1 MRRGLMGWSETDLPA
16 AVLQQRL
23 SFLQAELSRE
33 GLGGLV
39 LYTNVARP
47 AAVSFLTGFT
57 PYWSEGLLLV
67 PASGEPVLATAL
79 SKRVSAWIR
88 SVMPIGLIEN
98 TPRPAATINRKLVEA
113 NISKVGVLE
122 LDLLPA
128 AQAAVLMGN
137 NGAIALKDATALFR
151 ALRLR
156 MDRSEL
162 GLVRRADELARYC
175 LQTFECTDNAR
186 RVAGDIEVRARR
198 AGAEEVFVGVNPDLG
213 RSNAFLRCDRLDAL
227 GANFAIR
234 LSLALK
240 GIWVRRTITRTRV
253 SEQQRVLAAAEAAFE
268 RALASA
274 SVPGALRTLREDFP
288 GKIMSWTV
296 EACIG
301 SYPLEVVACSGG
313 HPAYSGTLLNGVVSV
328 QAEINEIM
336 WHAAGPVIGESSVEL
351 RHR

>member
-1 MRRGLMGWSETDLPA
+1 MRRGLMGSSETDLPA
-16 AVLQQRL
+16 AVLRQRL
-23 SFLQAELSRE
+23 SLLQAAVTKE

-47 AAVSFLTGFT
+47 AAVSFVTGFT

-79 SKRVSAWIR
+79 SKRVSPWIR

-98 TPRPAATINRKLVEA
+98 TPRPAAAINRKLVEA
-113 NISKVGVLE
+113 NIGKVGVLE

-128 AQAAVLMGN
+128 AQAALLMGSD
-137 NGAIALKDATALFR
+137 GAAIALEDATALFR
-151 ALRLR
+151 AVRLR
-156 MDRSEL
+156 VDTSER

-175 LQTFECTDNAR
+175 LQTFERTDNAR
-186 RVAGDIEVRARR
+186 RVAADIEVRARR
-198 AGAEEVFVGVNPDLG
+198 AGAEEVFVGVNPDLD

-234 LSLALK
+234 LSLTLN
-240 GIWVRRTITRTRV
+240 GSWVRRTITRSRI
-253 SEQQRVLAAAEAAFE
+253 SEQQGVLAAADAAFE

-274 SVPGALRTLREDFP
+274 SVPAALKTLQDGFP
-288 GKIMSWTV
+288 GKIMFWTV

-313 HPAYSGTLLNGVVSV
+313 HAAYSGTLPIGVVSV
-328 QAEINEIM
+328 QAEINETT
-336 WHAAGPVIGESSVEL
+336 WHAAGPVIGEVQPS
-351 RHR
+351 

>member
-16 AVLQQRL
+16 AVLRQRL
-23 SFLQAELSRE
+23 SFLQAELRKE

-47 AAVSFLTGFT
+47 AAVSFLSGFT

-79 SKRVSAWIR
+79 SKRVCEWIR
-88 SVMPIGLIEN
+88 SVMPIGSIEN
-98 TPRPAATINRKLVEA
+98 TPRPAATIGRKLAEA
-113 NISKVGVLE
+113 NIARVGVLE

-128 AQAAVLMGN
+128 AQAALLIRNDGDV
-137 NGAIALKDATALFR
+137 AFEDATALFR
-151 ALRLR
+151 DVRLR
-156 MDRSEL
+156 VDTPEL
-162 GLVRRADELARYC
+162 GLARRADELARYC
-175 LQTFECTDNAR
+175 LQTFERTDNAR
-186 RVAGDIEVRARR
+186 RVVADIEVRARR
-198 AGAEEVFVGVNPDLG
+198 AGAEEVFVCVNPDLG

-234 LSLALK
+234 LSLAWK
-240 GIWVRRTITRTRV
+240 GSWVRRMITRTRE
-253 SEQQRVLAAAEAAFE
+253 SKQQGILAVADVAFE
-268 RALASA
+268 RALASG
-274 SVPGALRTLREDFP
+274 SIPTALKELRDGFP

-313 HPAYSGTLLNGVVSV
+313 HPAYSGTLPIGVVSV
-328 QAEINEIM
+328 QAEINQTV
-336 WHAAGPVIGESSVEL
+336 WHAAGPVIGEVQLS
-351 RHR
+351 